1 MGART
6 GELVAL
12 GSVVVNGALAAAKFW
27 GGWLIG
33 STALVADGLLSGL
46 DVVGTGVAYAG
57 IRVGQQPP
65 DHDHR
70 YGHGKFEYFA
80 GAVITGLL
88 FLTGGVIVWQA
99 VERVLAPS
107 PIPLATLGIAI
118 AVVSLVANEI
128 QAHVKTRVAEEESLF
143 SLAVDARHDH
153 ADAAASLVVLVGLAA
168 VHLGA
173 PIMDPLAALGV
184 AAVVFWTAITQ
195 GRDAF
200 DALVDRAPGTELLR
214 AMDERARAVDGVED
228 AHALRAREVGETM
241 FVDLHILVDPELS
254 VHDGHEIAHEVE
266 DALLALIPGPGSVVV
281 HVEPA
286 SEEAFRDAGD
296 APPVP

>member
-1 MGART
+1 MAARR

-12 GSVVVNGALAAAKFW
+12 GSVAVNGTLAAAKFW
-27 GGWLIG
+27 GGVLIG
-33 STALVADGLLSGL
+33 STALLADGLLSGL

-107 PIPLATLGIAI
+107 PIPLATLGVAI
-118 AVVSLVANEI
+118 ALVSLVANEV
-128 QAHVKTRVAEEESLF
+128 QAFVKTRVAEEESLF
-143 SLAVDARHDH
+143 ALEVDARHDH
-153 ADAAASLVVLVGLAA
+153 ADAAASLVVIVGLAA
-168 VHLGA
+168 VQLGV
-173 PIMDPLAALGV
+173 PVMDPLAAIGV
-184 AAVVFWTAITQ
+184 AVIVFYTAITQ

-200 DALVDRAPGTELLR
+200 DALVDKAPETDRIR
-214 AMDERARAVDGVED
+214 AMDETARAVEGVED
-228 AHALRAREVGETM
+228 AHALRAREVGETT

-254 VHDGHEIAHEVE
+254 VREGHEIAHEVE
-266 DALLALIPGPGSVVV
+266 DALLELIPGPGSVVV
-281 HVEPA
+281 HVEPE
-286 SEEAFRDAGD
+286 SEEAFHDADD
-296 APPVP
+296 APPLP